1 MPSVQIRENEPFEIA
16 LRRFKRGCE
25 KAGILGETR
34 RREFYEKPR
43 SVRKRKI
50 AAAVKRSKRK
60 SSMMA
65 IRKRPPYKKY

>member
-16 LRRFKRGCE
+16 LRGFKRGCE
-25 KAGILGETR
+25 KAGILAETR
-34 RREFYEKPR
+34 RREFYEKPT

-65 IRKRPPYKKY
+65 IRKKPPYKKY